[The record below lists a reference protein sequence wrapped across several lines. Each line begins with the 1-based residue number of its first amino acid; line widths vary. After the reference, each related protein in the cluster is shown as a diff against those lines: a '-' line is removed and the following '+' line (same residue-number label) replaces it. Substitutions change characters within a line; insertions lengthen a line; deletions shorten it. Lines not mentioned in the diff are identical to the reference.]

1 MSDEVEYATQQ
12 ALSNEGA
19 QSVALTDSKPMRD
32 LLHANGEDN
41 AETFEWHITKLP
53 EDQIVPAATV
63 KRVAMALYAEVY
75 VTRAREPTWTDEQ
88 IREHVVGGNDAFVK
102 LARTHP
108 RLILLLTGRECT
120 VKKITHVLELIEL
133 RMQHEQATSLSME
146 EKQQQVS
153 AYFQSHFV
161 REAKPGEE
169 EAAVRAGTGLRGEV
183 VKVPVTK
190 K

>member
-75 VTRAREPTWTDEQ
+75 VTRAREPTWDGRTDPRTRCGWQRRVCETGAHAPALDLVAHGQ
-88 IREHVVGGNDAFVK
+88 GVYRQEDYSRSRIDRAPDA
-102 LARTHP
+102 A
-108 RLILLLTGRECT
+108 
-120 VKKITHVLELIEL
+120 
-133 RMQHEQATSLSME
+133 
-146 EKQQQVS
+146 
-153 AYFQSHFV
+153 
-161 REAKPGEE
+161 
-169 EAAVRAGTGLRGEV
+169 RAGDV
-183 VKVPVTK
+183 VKYGGKTAASVRVLSRPFCEGSQARRGRSRGACGHGLAWRSC
-190 K
+190 